1 MGFFGSLLELF
12 GRVFIALIFMVNG
25 ISKIFNYEESLN
37 YMANFNVPGLFLI
50 PAIITEILF
59 PIFIIVGYKT
69 RISALILALFTIFLA
84 IVFHSDFT
92 NSNQMISF
100 LKNIA
105 IAGGLLLLVAKEPG
119 RLSVDK

>member
-1 MGFFGSLLELF
+1 M
-12 GRVFIALIFMVNG
+12 
-25 ISKIFNYEESLN
+25 K
-37 YMANFNVPGLFLI
+37 
-50 PAIITEILF
+50 
-59 PIFIIVGYKT
+59 FIIVGYKT
-69 RISALILALFTIFLA
+69 RISALILALFTISLA

-92 NSNQMISF
+92 NSNQMIFF

>member
-12 GRVFIALIFMVNG
+12 GRVLIALIFMVNG

>member
-12 GRVFIALIFMVNG
+12 GRVLIALIFIVNG
-25 ISKIFNYEESLN
+25 MSKIFNYEESLN

-84 IVFHSDFT
+84 FVFHSDFA

-119 RLSVDK
+119 ELSVDK

>member
-12 GRVFIALIFMVNG
+12 GRVLIALIFMVNG

-119 RLSVDK
+119 ELSVDK